1 MTEAALTILKDD
13 VVATKSGGGILTP
26 ATLGQTLID
35 RLDKAGLKFEAK
47 MLES

>member
-26 ATLGQTLID
+26 ATLGQSLID
-35 RLDKAGLKFEAK
+35 RLDNAGLKFEVK